1 MEAVLDAKSGFDFT
15 LTEPMKT
22 AIENYK
28 KMGECLGKVFDGVI
42 PESVS
47 YKGEDEITKDINTHW
62 WALEKAIEKQLLRQL
77 HADTYGKIPNEGKNK
92 PVEAFSSPN

>member
-1 MEAVLDAKSGFDFT
+1 MTETMEALLDAKSGFDFT

-28 KMGECLGKVFDGVI
+28 KMEECLNAVFNGII
-42 PESVS
+42 PDDISS
-47 YKGEDEITKDINTHW
+47 KGEEEITKDINTHW

-77 HADTYGKIPNEGKNK
+77 HADTYGKIPSEGENK
-92 PVEAFSSPN
+92 PA